1 MAVTNPD
8 SLLDKNGLAYYHSKV
23 KQEIKD
29 AFKATINI
37 TQSANQT
44 IDCFLDYPSYDLMR
58 LIREH
63 GSNDWWVGEQI
74 GLNDYNWRNG
84 NPENQEPLTESFELK
99 NCYRI
104 VFRVK
109 PDPGYKTGTLVVD
122 GGFIDYRYD
131 QQSIDQNNADEA
143 YCVWCPGDVINVS
156 ATPATVKPTRT
167 ITLHANPPY
176 VDDFVYEGES
186 NGTYCYNNTTWTGE
200 NIYFNKSNDV
210 TVTAYD
216 GDQLRFQRV
225 GNSYYNQTLT
235 KSDSSAL
242 SYSGSGSNRY
252 YYYNVNGSNET
263 ITLNLIHLGRTVGFY
278 LHPSSSA
285 GSFITGVN
293 FVVNYSY
300 VDSNTGQT
308 ITDTQ
313 TVTNGRVQFNLPWA
327 STGTYTVTL
336 PSGYQL
342 SGNSSPSLTGQLS
355 DDNSDYHFFV
365 TQS

>member
-23 KQEIKD
+23 KDMIRDATKVNVNVIQSEHQRIGYSIESNNYGLQPVTEVQSGEIYYNSNWGEWVEGYIENGS
-29 AFKATINI
+29 FVN
-37 TQSANQT
+37 
-44 IDCFLDYPSYDLMR
+44 
-58 LIREH
+58 
-63 GSNDWWVGEQI
+63 GSNVKILFAPEDGYSCGNLV
-74 GLNDYNWRNG
+74 LNLDGRALIEDEDYEVNHQYQAGKYNYY
-84 NPENQEPLTESFELK
+84 EVYIFVA
-99 NCYRI
+99 Y
-104 VFRVK
+104 
-109 PDPGYKTGTLVVD
+109 
-122 GGFIDYRYD
+122 GGFLTI
-131 QQSIDQNNADEA
+131 
-143 YCVWCPGDVINVS
+143 S

-263 ITLNLIHLGRTVGFY
+263 ITLNLIHSGRTVGFY

-313 TVTNGRVQFNLPWA
+313 TVTNGKVQFNLPYA

-355 DDNSDYHFFV
+355 DNNSDYHFFV